1 MGMFNDLHKQDL
13 ADQEKQAQAKQA
25 TKQSSLQSNKQ
36 ESKEAFK
43 QVSKE
48 TRKQGSEK
56 ASRLDIT
63 AEAYH
68 PATFEFTDDELYA
81 LDDLKR
87 DLRRK
92 LDLKT
97 TKERLIRYALHRLV
111 DDYEQA
117 GEASWIVQQLQKK

>member
-13 ADQEKQAQAKQA
+13 ADQEKQTKVKQVIKQPSLQP
-25 TKQSSLQSNKQ
+25 TKQTSKKDFKQ
-36 ESKEAFK
+36 DFKEA
-43 QVSKE
+43 
-48 TRKQGSEK
+48 RKQGSER

-63 AEAYH
+63 VEAYH

-92 LDLKT
+92 LGLKT
-97 TKERLIRYALHRLV
+97 TKERLIRYALHRLI